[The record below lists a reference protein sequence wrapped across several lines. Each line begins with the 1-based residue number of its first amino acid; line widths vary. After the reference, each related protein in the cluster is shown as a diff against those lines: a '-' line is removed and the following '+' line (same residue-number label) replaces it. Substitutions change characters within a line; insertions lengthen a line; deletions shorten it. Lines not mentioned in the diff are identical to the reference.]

1 MKPVE
6 LEIIMRDGT
15 REGMQSASG
24 NVDALSTMISDQ
36 KKLIVSLEQE
46 LNNLQTKLSQATNVG
61 ASNND
66 IASVNNL
73 KVKIKELEESLIEL
87 EKQKKKGNDTPFI
100 SPSVTEQYHKA
111 KGRMDMLSFN
121 VQQVARELPSLAMGP
136 QMFFLAISNNI
147 PMLTDQIKIASA
159 EYKALTAAGQ
169 KATPVW
175 KQVLGSILS
184 WQTAM
189 VVGITLLVVYGKD
202 IWNWTKSLFGAEDAL
217 IKVTTAQEAFNN
229 ARLKG
234 DASAQSEI
242 TKLKLLYQAA
252 TDVTRSTNE
261 RKTAIDKLKEIYPS
275 YFKNLS
281 DESIMAGNAASSY
294 ATLTTAILAAARAR
308 AKGSE
313 LDKMASQQWGLE
325 MQRAGAAMEVE
336 RRKAILKETQSKTT
350 NPYDTKLRLDTEYLA
365 DGIRK
370 YDNLTK
376 AINNS
381 KKAQEEVA
389 KGINIKDYTFDSKDA
404 ANKYNKGLSEEEKA
418 KRKAEAEQRKRDR
431 EAAIAAGTENKT
443 NSINEKQDLETIRF
457 EQDMQIQIAQAR
469 IDAMK
474 DGGEKTL
481 EQMKLNH
488 KKELLELQKQKE
500 DFLQKQIDKERAK
513 FEADTKNKGKVFD
526 SSSVKLT
533 DGQESGFELL
543 TKDTMSRQGTE
554 LADLYKK
561 LLADYQTYA
570 DKRLE
575 VQQKY
580 NDKRDI
586 LNKIGASAGQ
596 KAELNRSEK
605 KTLEDVD
612 KEFASKSE
620 SFQVWMSEISNMSLD
635 KLLSTL
641 HEAEN
646 ALVMSHITN
655 HNADGSIKDTNQ
667 VATLRA
673 KIKELTV
680 KIQELQA
687 KDKDKTGRTIKDWK
701 DTEEVLSKVNGEL
714 KKIGDNVG
722 GAAGELISF
731 AGDLSTNVI
740 SMVNSITQLS
750 EMNSKAMKTTAT
762 GAAKAIQSVE
772 KASIILAI
780 ISATLQILEK
790 IKSVLSTDES
800 IQYELE
806 FQKNRLKLQL
816 EYNKALVEQLALQNE
831 AFGGDKYG
839 NSLAY
844 VKAYYAALN
853 NYEDQ
858 YENGVFTRVKKKR
871 TLGDVWGSVAT
882 LGAYRGKSGSEE
894 YTVNARENM
903 QVQTSKGSFW
913 KHSKYQNLEQ
923 WIRENLKNSDGST
936 AELFNSDGSLNLTI
950 AKAVAGMDNLT
961 DETKTFLNSLISA
974 KETIDEMDNNLKE
987 YINDTFG
994 DLGDSMT
1001 KAIVDAF
1008 KNGTDA
1014 AQTFKT
1020 DMITVLEDVGEQMV
1034 KSLFIQKYI
1043 DAYSEQLQDIY
1054 KKQRSGTDEQNATAI
1069 AGEVAKASAD
1079 YFSNLTDAQQKSDEW
1094 LKMYQDMAAKYG
1106 FDLYNSTTSQSTQAG
1121 AITTISEET
1130 GSKLEGTMVALL
1142 NRAAGM
1148 DDKFG
1153 DISKLISTA
1162 LAPLLQIAE
1171 NTNGCKRLDDI
1182 ADDIAKII
1190 RDGITAKLK

>member
-46 LNNLQTKLSQATNVG
+46 LNNLQKKIVQATNVG

-100 SPSVTEQYHKA
+100 APGTNEQFNKA

-147 PMLTDQIKIASA
+147 PMLMDQIKLASA

-169 KATPVW
+169 SATPVW
-175 KQVLGSILS
+175 KRVLGSILS
-184 WQTAM
+184 WQTAL

-202 IWNWTKSLFGAEDAL
+202 IWNWTKSLFGAEEAL
-217 IKVTTAQEAFNN
+217 IKVTSAQEAFNN

-242 TKLKLLYQAA
+242 TKLKLLYKTA

-261 RKTAIDKLKEIYPS
+261 RKIAVDKLQELYPS

-281 DESIMAGNAASSY
+281 DESIMAGNAALSY
-294 ATLTTAILAAARAR
+294 ATLTTSILAAARAR

-313 LDKMASQQWGLE
+313 LDKMASQQWSLE

-336 RRKAILKETQSKTT
+336 SAKDWLNKQLRRNGGKKNQYVEDAQ
-350 NPYDTKLRLDTEYLA
+350 DDLA
-365 DGIRK
+365 EKIRK
-370 YDNLTK
+370 YDKLTV
-376 AINNS
+376 AVNDS
-381 KKAQEEVA
+381 KKAQEQVA
-389 KGINIKDYTFDSKDA
+389 KGINIKDYTYDSKDA
-404 ANKYNKGLSEEEKA
+404 ANEYKKGLSEEEKA
-418 KRKAEAEQRKRDR
+418 KRKAEAEQRKKDR

-457 EQDMQIQIAQAR
+457 EQDTQFQIEQAR

-474 DGGEKTL
+474 EGGEKTL

-488 KKELLELQKQKE
+488 KKEMVELQRQKE

-543 TKDTMSRQGTE
+543 TKGTMSRQGTE

-561 LLADYQTYA
+561 LLSDYQTYA

-580 NDKRDI
+580 NEKRDVFE
-586 LNKIGASAGQ
+586 KIGASQGQ

-646 ALVMSHITN
+646 ALVMSQITN

-673 KIKELTV
+673 KIKELTG

-687 KDKDKTGRTIKDWK
+687 KDKDKTGRTVKDWK

-714 KKIGDNVG
+714 KKIGENVG

-731 AGDLSTNVI
+731 AGDLSTNAI

-750 EMNSKAMKTTAT
+750 QMNSVAVQTTAT
-762 GAAKAIQSVE
+762 GAARAIKTVE
-772 KASIILAI
+772 KASVILAI
-780 ISATLQILEK
+780 ISAALQIIEK
-790 IKSVLSTDES
+790 IKSVLSKDAE
-800 IQYELE
+800 IQYEVE
-806 FQKNRLKLQL
+806 FQQKRLDLQL
-816 EYNKALVEQLALQNE
+816 KYNQALVEQLAIQNDM
-831 AFGGDKYG
+831 FGGDKYS
-839 NSLAY
+839 NALAS
-844 VKAYYAALN
+844 VKAYYQALN
-853 NYEDQ
+853 NYDDQ
-858 YENGVFTRVKKKR
+858 YQNATFTRIKKTNSWLKVASPL
-871 TLGDVWGSVAT
+871 LGSSLQGTKISV
-882 LGAYRGKSGSEE
+882 
-894 YTVNARENM
+894 VNARENM
-903 QVQTSKGSFW
+903 EIKTQAAKKGFLGIGGS
-913 KHSKYQNLEQ
+913 HSKYQDLES
-923 WIRENLKNSDGST
+923 WLKDNKYGD
-936 AELFNSDGSLNLTI
+936 LFNSDGSLNLSL
-950 AKAVAGMDNLT
+950 AKSVVEMDSLT
-961 DETKTFLNSLISA
+961 DETKKYLQSLIDCQ
-974 KETIDEMDNNLKE
+974 TTVNEMNEALKE

-1054 KKQRSGTDEQNATAI
+1054 KKQRIGTDEQKATSI
-1069 AGEVAKASAD
+1069 AEEVAKASAD
-1079 YFSNLTDAQQKSDEW
+1079 YFSSLTDAQQKSDEW

-1106 FDLYNSTTSQSTQAG
+1106 FDLYNSTTSQTTQSG

-1153 DISKLISTA
+1153 DISKVISSA

-1171 NTNGCKRLDDI
+1171 NTMGCKRIDEM

-1190 RDGITAKLK
+1190 RDGITTKLK

>member
-6 LEIIMRDGT
+6 FEIIMRDGT

-24 NVDALSTMISDQ
+24 NVDVLSTKISEQ
-36 KKLIVSLEQE
+36 KKLIVTLEQE
-46 LNNLQTKLSQATNVG
+46 LNNLQTKVSQATNVG

-66 IASVNNL
+66 IAFVDNL

-100 SPSVTEQYHKA
+100 APGTDEQFRKA
-111 KGRMDMLSFN
+111 KTKINMLSFN
-121 VQQVARELPSLAMGP
+121 VQQMARELPSLAMGP

-147 PMLTDQIKIASA
+147 PMLMDQIKLAQI

-169 KATPVW
+169 KSTPVW
-175 KQVLGSILS
+175 KQVLSSVLS
-184 WQTAM
+184 WQTALI
-189 VVGITLLVVYGKD
+189 VGITLIVAYGKD
-202 IWNWTKSLFGAEDAL
+202 IWNWTKSLFGVEEAI
-217 IKVTTAQEAFNN
+217 IKVTTAQEALNA

-252 TDVTRSTNE
+252 TDVSRSTKE
-261 RKTAIDKLKEIYPS
+261 RKIAVDKLQELYPS

-281 DESIMAGNAASSY
+281 DELIMTGKAVSIYG
-294 ATLTTAILAAARAR
+294 TLSTAILAAARAR

-313 LDKMASQQWGLE
+313 LDKMASQQRSLE

-336 RRKAILKETQSKTT
+336 SAKAWLNKQLKRNAGKSNQYVK
-350 NPYDTKLRLDTEYLA
+350 PAQDDLA
-365 DGIRK
+365 EKIRK
-370 YDNLTK
+370 YDKLTV
-376 AINNS
+376 AINDS
-381 KKAQEEVA
+381 RKAQEQVA
-389 KGINIKDYTFDSKDA
+389 KSINIKDYTYDSKDA
-404 ANKYNKGLSEEEKA
+404 ANEYKKGLSEEEKA

-431 EAAIAAGTENKT
+431 EAAIAANAENKT
-443 NSINEKQDLETIRF
+443 NRINEKQDIETIRF
-457 EQDMQIQIAQAR
+457 EQDSQFQIEQAR

-474 DGGEKTL
+474 EGGEKTL

-488 KKELLELQKQKE
+488 KKEMVELQRQKE

-533 DGQESGFELL
+533 DGQNSAFELL
-543 TKDTMSRQGTE
+543 TKGYMSRQGTE

-561 LLADYQTYA
+561 LLSDYQTYA

-575 VQQKY
+575 IKQKY
-580 NDKRDI
+580 NERRDV
-586 LNKIGASAGQ
+586 LEKIGASSGQ
-596 KAELNRSEK
+596 KDELNRDEK

-612 KEFASKSE
+612 KEFALKSE
-620 SFQVWMSEISNMSLD
+620 SFQVWMSEISNMSID

-646 ALVMSHITN
+646 ALVMAQMTN

-673 KIKELTV
+673 KIKELTM
-680 KIQELQA
+680 KLQELQA
-687 KDKDKTGRTIKDWK
+687 KDKNKTGRAVEDWK

-731 AGDLSTNVI
+731 AGELSINSI

-750 EMNSKAMKTTAT
+750 ELNSQAISATASS
-762 GAAKAIQSVE
+762 AAKAIKTVE
-772 KASIILAI
+772 KTSVILAI
-780 ISATLQILEK
+780 ISAALQIIEK
-790 IKSVLSTDES
+790 IKSVLSTDAS
-800 IQYELE
+800 DKFELE
-806 FQKNRLKLQL
+806 YQQSKLDLQL
-816 EYNKALVEQLALQNE
+816 KYNE
-831 AFGGDKYG
+831 ALAEQIAMQDEMFGGNKFS
-839 NSLAY
+839 NALAY
-844 VKAYYAALN
+844 VEAYYKALN

-858 YENGVFTRVKKKR
+858 YENAVFTRIKKKR
-871 TLGDVWGSVAT
+871 TWGDAWGSVAT
-882 LGAYRGKSGSEE
+882 LGTYRGKSGSES

-903 QVQTSKGSFW
+903 QVQTSKGNFW
-913 KHSKYQNLEQ
+913 KHSKYQNLET
-923 WIRENLKNSDGST
+923 WLKDNGYGD
-936 AELFNSDGSLNLTI
+936 LFYSDGSLNLEL
-950 AKAVAGMDNLT
+950 AKSVVTMDELT
-961 DETKTFLNSLISA
+961 DETKIYLQSLIDCQ
-974 KETIDEMDNNLKE
+974 TTVDEMNQSLKE
-987 YINDTFG
+987 YLDDTFG

-1001 KAIVDAF
+1001 NSIVEAF

-1014 AQTFKT
+1014 AQTFKE
-1020 DMITVLEDVGEQMV
+1020 DMVTVLEDVGEQMD

-1043 DAYSEQLQDIY
+1043 DAYSQQLQDIY

-1069 AGEVAKASAD
+1069 AEEVAKASAD
-1079 YFSNLTDAQQKSDEW
+1079 YFSSLTDAQKKSDEW

-1106 FDLYNSTTSQSTQAG
+1106 FDLYNSTASQTAQTG
-1121 AITTISEET
+1121 TITTISEET
-1130 GSKLEGTMVALL
+1130 GSKLEGTMVALVNRSAGIDENGKDLARLMTAALTPL
-1142 NRAAGM
+1142 N
-1148 DDKFG
+1148 
-1153 DISKLISTA
+1153 
-1162 LAPLLQIAE
+1162 QIAE
-1171 NTNGCKRLDDI
+1171 NTIGCKRI
-1182 ADDIAKII
+1182 EGMADDIAII
-1190 RDGITAKLK
+1190 KRDGLKLK